1 VIVSKEKDFSYSFT
15 RDPEGTCLCVGL
27 FLEKVALLWL
37 LSTLTR
43 QRKILIALDFRVS

>member
-1 VIVSKEKDFSYSFT
+1 VSVDFSYSFT
-15 RDPEGTCLCVGL
+15 RDPEGTCLLCVGL